1 MPGRGVVLNLLKVAG
16 WWHLVW
22 KGESVS
28 VCACVYTCVCVFGG
42 GRQILVALSMPSG
55 ARGCLIHPR

>member
-28 VCACVYTCVCVFGG
+28 VCACVYMCVCVCLGVA
-42 GRQILVALSMPSG
+42 GRSWWL
-55 ARGCLIHPR
+55 